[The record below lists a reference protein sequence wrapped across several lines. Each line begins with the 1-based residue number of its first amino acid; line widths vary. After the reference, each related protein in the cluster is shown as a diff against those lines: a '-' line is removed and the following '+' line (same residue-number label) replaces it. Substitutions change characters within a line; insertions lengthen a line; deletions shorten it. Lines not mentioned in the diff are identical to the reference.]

1 MYFVMHQNDSE
12 ILYLS
17 LLVKLEDVQ
26 QIVQSKYV
34 SDMSLSKCNGFKFS
48 SVEFTKTKPK
58 LKNKI
63 WVQNA
68 ADVTENKILLRQ
80 NTFKLPQSVISSIR
94 KELVFVQ
101 FYCNIKVTKIRMG
114 LAHNQKKRPSS
125 G

>member
-1 MYFVMHQNDSE
+1 MAVQIEFFVYFVMHQNDSE

-17 LLVKLEDVQ
+17 LLVKLEDAQ
-26 QIVQSKYV
+26 QIVQNKYV

-94 KELVFVQ
+94 KELVFCPVLLQ
-101 FYCNIKVTKIRMG
+101 YKSNEDTNG
-114 LAHNQKKRPSS
+114 AWP
-125 G
+125 